1 MRATVFKYNNK
12 EYPIADILF
21 VKKKFEQDDMFT
33 IKFGQNGV
41 GITNELQEIGEYINI
56 LSKEY
61 YVYLADTSFFDA
73 IDDVYELKVLIRKR

>member
-12 EYPIADILF
+12 EYPIADIIF

-56 LSKEY
+56 
-61 YVYLADTSFFDA
+61 
-73 IDDVYELKVLIRKR
+73 